1 MGFYRTFN
9 AIIYGDVMN
18 WEQIQGQWKDL
29 KGQAR
34 VVWAKLTDDDLENI
48 AGKKDQLVGKLQEH
62 YGDNK
67 DKAEKAVDEFSKK
80 LKLKH

>member
-1 MGFYRTFN
+1 MRHLMPSFME
-9 AIIYGDVMN
+9 DVMN
-18 WEQIQGQWKDL
+18 WDQIQGQWKDL

-34 VVWAKLTDDDLENI
+34 VMWAKLTDDDLENI

-62 YGDNK
+62 YGYNK
-67 DKAEKAVDEFSKK
+67 EKAEKAVDEFSKK